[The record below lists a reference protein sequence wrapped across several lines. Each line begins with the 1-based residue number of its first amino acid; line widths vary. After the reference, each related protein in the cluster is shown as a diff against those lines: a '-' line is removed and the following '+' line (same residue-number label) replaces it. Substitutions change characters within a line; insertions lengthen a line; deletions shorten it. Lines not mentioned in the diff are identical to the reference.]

1 VFAPVTSS
9 DASEA
14 AKGPPVHENFFSRVK
29 RMRGLD
35 IRERDSHPKR
45 RKLEAGKRA
54 SQSVANKSVR
64 DNGLR
69 SHLRY
74 C

>member
-1 VFAPVTSS
+1 MFAPVTSS
-9 DASEA
+9 DASERTS
-14 AKGPPVHENFFSRVK
+14 GPINFLSRVK
-29 RMRGLD
+29 RMRGLN
-35 IRERDSHPKR
+35 IRERDSRPKGGNSR
-45 RKLEAGKRA
+45 LGSGLVSE
-54 SQSVANKSVR
+54 SVANKSVR